1 MHLEEQQKKDNYQ
14 MEELKSNKSLWNE
27 ETCPDC
33 KGSGVSGDGTCSS
46 CNGKGII

>member
-1 MHLEEQQKKDNYQ
+1 MQLEEQIKKDHYQ
-14 MEELKSNKSLWNE
+14 MVELKSNKS

-33 KGSGVSGDGTCSS
+33 KGSGSNGDGLCSS